1 MVTRDELGHGLA
13 PEFRQRRQALGTAG
27 LAVTQNIDVGRQ
39 TLAFVTYGLE
49 KVIEILPQSLA
60 ARIRVTKLRAVFYSL
75 LLNCIWFNGQR
86 TC

>member
-27 LAVTQNIDVGRQ
+27 LAVAQDIDVGRQ

-49 KVIEILPQSLA
+49 KENEKSPQSLT
-60 ARIRVTKLRAVFYSL
+60 ARIRVT
-75 LLNCIWFNGQR
+75 
-86 TC
+86 